1 MLNNNYSVTQKSP
14 DYFFFF
20 QHTKKQNTPTHQ
32 GFTDQKQSTED
43 ILYTVHLESIGKGK
57 LMFLFS

>member
-20 QHTKKQNTPTHQ
+20 QQNTPTHQ